1 LLLNRDNCLD
11 SLLLNRDNESI
22 EEISTNNIKYLLL
35 PAILADFTLKLQ
47 SIDNRLD
54 SIKRAEIYFK
64 DFIQRLNDYQICD
77 IEVKQSD
84 DSPNETTNGSRLMS
98 TPSLESAAISRNQ
111 KINRYREG
119 KELDF
124 KLKEFREQ
132 LSQTKGSV
140 DDEILRDYYLTLL
153 KRWIN
158 NSLDEL
164 HSIETEKPI
173 LEHMLQM
180 KSLALDHKKEPKI
193 KSEKIPLKPI
203 IITRNEIQKKIYG
216 LGYPSIP
223 TVSIDE
229 FVNKKIEEGTLAIT
243 DPNIYSNSLLNW
255 AEDPDQKLRE
265 DELEE
270 ERKEGLAEK
279 EDLESLRKQREWDE
293 WKDEHKRG
301 EGNRKNMG

>member
-1 LLLNRDNCLD
+1 MEESTKLVNEL
-11 SLLLNRDNESI
+11 SLFSSNESI
-22 EEISTNNIKYLLL
+22 EEISTNSIKYLLL
-35 PAILADFTLKLQ
+35 PAILADLTIKLQ

-54 SIKRAEIYFK
+54 SIKRAQIYFK

-84 DSPNETTNGSRLMS
+84 DSPNDTTNKSSLMS
-98 TPSLESAAISRNQ
+98 EPSLESAAISRNQ

-119 KELDF
+119 KELDS

-132 LSQTKGSV
+132 LSQTKGPV

-158 NSLDEL
+158 HSLDEL
-164 HSIETEKPI
+164 HSIEAEKPI
-173 LEHMLQM
+173 LQHMLQM
-180 KSLALDHKKEPKI
+180 KTLASDHKKEPKM

-203 IITRNEIQKKIYG
+203 IITRDQIQKKIYG

-243 DPNIYSNSLLNW
+243 DPN
-255 AEDPDQKLRE
+255 
-265 DELEE
+265 
-270 ERKEGLAEK
+270 
-279 EDLESLRKQREWDE
+279 
-293 WKDEHKRG
+293 
-301 EGNRKNMG
+301 M